1 MSDIIIVGCGR
12 VGSRLAL
19 MLSEHDNN
27 VCVIDRDPSAFAAL
41 GRDFNG
47 STFVGVGYDEEILV
61 NAGIEE
67 CDFVAAVTQSDNAN
81 LMVVEIARRL
91 YDVPHAVARL
101 YDSSHER
108 TYLQLGIDYVCGTTL
123 VAEEIFSK
131 AISGIG
137 DHIATFGDF
146 EVLQFAL
153 NLSEVGQKSIK
164 VADLESRHGIRVCAF
179 GKFHSF
185 TFEHFVSRR
194 CGARRGFS
202 CDASRYRKV
211 RTGLGG
217 GAVYIVIVGGGK
229 LGAYLAGTLLRED
242 NQVAL
247 IEKCDAQARR
257 LAETIDG
264 SCLVVSGDGCS
275 ASVQEDAA
283 MQSADV
289 FVAATGQDEDNL
301 AACEIAS
308 RVFDVPRC
316 IARVNS
322 PKNLRIFR
330 RLGIE
335 SVSSTVM
342 IANMIQEEAML
353 GSMGVAVSLSSDQI
367 GLLDIKVP
375 TMRNHD
381 NYKGVRALD
390 IKFDEGIRM
399 IAVSHQDDVEVVNS
413 ETRIFPGDQV
423 IVAADTDLL
432 ARAREIVR
440 SL

>member
-1 MSDIIIVGCGR
+1 M
-12 VGSRLAL
+12 
-19 MLSEHDNN
+19 
-27 VCVIDRDPSAFAAL
+27 
-41 GRDFNG
+41 
-47 STFVGVGYDEEILV
+47 
-61 NAGIEE
+61 
-67 CDFVAAVTQSDNAN
+67 
-81 LMVVEIARRL
+81 
-91 YDVPHAVARL
+91 
-101 YDSSHER
+101 
-108 TYLQLGIDYVCGTTL
+108 
-123 VAEEIFSK
+123 
-131 AISGIG
+131 
-137 DHIATFGDF
+137 
-146 EVLQFAL
+146 
-153 NLSEVGQKSIK
+153 
-164 VADLESRHGIRVCAF
+164 
-179 GKFHSF
+179 
-185 TFEHFVSRR
+185 
-194 CGARRGFS
+194 
-202 CDASRYRKV
+202 
-211 RTGLGG
+211 
-217 GAVYIVIVGGGK
+217 YIVIVGGGK

-264 SCLVVSGDGCS
+264 SCLVISGDGCS

-353 GSMGVAVSLSSDQI
+353 GSMGVAVSLTSDQI

-390 IKFDEGIRM
+390 IEFDEGIRM